1 MPWPGNLGWAGLGG
15 MAALLSLGML
25 ALWAV
30 QRRTGDA
37 ATADLGWTLGVGTMA
52 VAYALAEAGHAPRR
66 ALIGGMGGVWALRLA
81 LHLWRDRVR
90 APGEDG
96 RYQVLRQQWGSRAQA
111 YFLGLFLAQVPLAL
125 FFSLPFLLIARNPAL
140 ELAPIEWAGLGLW
153 IAALAGESVA
163 DRQLALF
170 RADPARRAQ
179 VCEVGL
185 WRYSRHP
192 NYFCEWLLWCAY
204 ALMATAAPQGAVAL
218 TAPLAMLFLL
228 YRGTGIPHAEAQALR
243 RRGEAY
249 RRYQR
254 RTSAFFPW
262 FPRKDLP

>member
-1 MPWPGNLGWAGLGG
+1 
-15 MAALLSLGML
+15 ML
-25 ALWAV
+25 VLWAV
-30 QRRTGDA
+30 QRRGGDA
-37 ATADLGWTLGVGTMA
+37 AVADLGWTLGVGGLALVHA
-52 VAYALAEAGHAPRR
+52 VGEAGYAPRR
-66 ALIGGMGGVWALRLA
+66 WLVGAMGGLWALRLA
-81 LHLWRDRVR
+81 LHLLRDRLR
-90 APGEDG
+90 RPGEDG
-96 RYQVLRQQWGSRAQA
+96 RYRALRQRWGNRAQG
-111 YFLGLFLAQVPLAL
+111 YFLLLFLAQVPLAL
-125 FFSLPFLLIARNPAL
+125 FFSLPFLVLTRNPATGF
-140 ELAPIEWAGLGLW
+140 APAEWAGLALW
-153 IAALAGESVA
+153 LLALAGETLA

-170 RADPARRAQ
+170 RADPARRVQ

-249 RRYQR
+249 VRYQR
-254 RTSAFFPW
+254 RTNTFFPW
-262 FPRKDLP
+262 FPKKDLP